1 MLLLVPADPLRPR
14 RPDEHFA
21 SEARAAREAGLTVAV
36 VDHDALLRGA
46 EPERAVP
53 ALPAGATA
61 VYRGWMLP
69 SHRYAALARVLAERG
84 VSVRTSAEQYRR
96 AHELPGW
103 YPALAPVTP
112 RSVWTIGSDRTDF
125 DHALRSLGAGPAV
138 VRDYVKSMKHHW
150 DEATFIPDVA
160 DADGAWRIA
169 ARLREL
175 RDDDFVGGFVLREF
189 ESFTSAEART
199 WWVEGRCV
207 LVGAHPDTPG
217 APPADGF
224 DLDWLT
230 PFVTALALPFV
241 TVDLVLRDDGAWRVV
256 ELGDG
261 QVSDRPPGLPPEE
274 FIAALI
280 RGDRERSAAAA
291 TPRP

>member
-21 SEARAAREAGLTVAV
+21 PEARAARDAGLTVAV

-53 ALPAGATA
+53 PLPAGETA

-69 SHRYAALARVLAERG
+69 GDRYAALARVLADRG
-84 VSVRTSAEQYRR
+84 VTPLTSAAQYRR

-112 RSVWTIGSDRTDF
+112 RSVWTTGTDRTDF
-125 DHALRSLGAGPAV
+125 DRARRELGTGPAV
-138 VRDYVKSMKHHW
+138 VRDHVKSMKHHW
-150 DEATFIPDVA
+150 DEATFIPDVS
-160 DADGAWRIA
+160 DADGAWRVA
-169 ARLREL
+169 SRLREL

-199 WWVEGRCV
+199 WWVRGSCV
-207 LVGAHPDTPG
+207 LVGPHPDTPNAHPPEEFDPQWL
-217 APPADGF
+217 AP
-224 DLDWLT
+224 L
-230 PFVTALALPFV
+230 VTGMGLPFV
-241 TVDLVLRDDGAWRVV
+241 TVDLALRDDGAWRVV

-261 QVSDRPPGLPPEE
+261 QVSDRPSGLPPDE
-274 FIAALI
+274 IITALT
-280 RGDRERSAAAA
+280 RGTGSGARGR
-291 TPRP
+291 